1 MLSYVY
7 YGLGVSYIGP
17 SLQLVTLTRPSHP
30 VSLSSAVHVLFLSI
44 TPNNPNTRFIARALL
59 LKRHGDAYN
68 RTPTAYPKYT
78 SKLPHDPLKGLL
90 CLTDSV
96 LLYLYAYWC
105 DEQWVGRVRTTPYAA
120 SEPLRDMVRKGW
132 EAEMRR
138 EVSGGGVADEDRRE
152 RARGM
157 AGLM

>member
-1 MLSYVY
+1 M
-7 YGLGVSYIGP
+7 
-17 SLQLVTLTRPSHP
+17 
-30 VSLSSAVHVLFLSI
+30 
-44 TPNNPNTRFIARALL
+44 ARATL

-68 RTPTAYPKYT
+68 RTPTAHPQYT
-78 SKLPHDPLKGLL
+78 AKLPHDPLKGLL

-96 LLYLYAYWC
+96 LLYLYAFWC
-105 DEQWVGRVRTTPYAA
+105 DEQSIGRVRTTPYAA

-138 EVSGGGVADEDRRE
+138 EAEGETEGGEGGEEGTERRE